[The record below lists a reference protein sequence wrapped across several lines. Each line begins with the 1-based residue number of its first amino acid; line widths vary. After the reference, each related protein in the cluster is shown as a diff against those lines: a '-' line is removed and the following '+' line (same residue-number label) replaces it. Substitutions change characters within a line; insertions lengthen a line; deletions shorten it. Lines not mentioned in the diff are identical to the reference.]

1 MDREAVIWT
10 NIGNAPLKMGRLN
23 VTDNE
28 CRFNFDEA
36 YLETGLPGMG
46 VLHSP
51 GLIGRN
57 PLVWKRTEYFPIFPE
72 LKSLIPPNNEQN
84 FQRKLILSYLAKI
97 GITPAPGFETD
108 WEILMVSGH
117 GGIGHNDVFKD
128 DDTARKW
135 YENNQAGEFYTV
147 DESFG
152 FSLKEFLSWMDQD
165 ADLLLKALG
174 PTPSVGGAVP
184 KLLVSIPD
192 TGWDGRIAL
201 PTKPGTKNRTDVILK
216 FEQTS
221 QYPGII
227 DLEALALDIHK
238 EAGFEVP
245 RYWKTSINDIS
256 AIAIERFDRNEF
268 NKPIFMETVY
278 SVMASGDKT
287 ITNHYSSTYDRIAD
301 AIDKISA
308 PFIHDPAK
316 GKEYLFKRLILSFLT
331 GNGDLHLE
339 NLSIIEL
346 EGERLFSPVY
356 DPTPMRAYSIHDM
369 LAPMPFGNYGDFATN
384 DELVDFSKAI
394 LRLLKK
400 YGISKQRGRVITEQ
414 LMAVTENYITR
425 VENLLSV
432 TDKSKTVLSTAI
444 TKARKQLE
452 FFLVAPSS

>member
-10 NIGNAPLKMGRLN
+10 NIGDAPLKMGRIN
-23 VTDNE
+23 VTDTE
-28 CRFNFDEA
+28 CRFNFDPN
-36 YLETGLPGMG
+36 YLETRLPGMG

-51 GLIGRN
+51 SLIGRN

-72 LKSLIPPNNEQN
+72 LKSLIPPNNKQN

-97 GITPAPGFETD
+97 GINPALGFETD

-135 YENNQAGEFYTV
+135 YENKASGEFYTV

-184 KLLVSIPD
+184 KLLISIPE

-201 PTKPGTKNRTDVILK
+201 PTRPGTKNRTDVVLK
-216 FEQTS
+216 FEQS
-221 QYPGII
+221 NQYPGII
-227 DLEALALDIHK
+227 DLEALTLDIHK

-245 RYWKTSINDIS
+245 RYWKTNINDIS
-256 AIAIERFDRNEF
+256 AIAIERFDRNEY

-278 SVMASGDKT
+278 SVMACGDKT
-287 ITNHYSSTYDRIAD
+287 ITNHYSSSYDRIAD

-346 EGERLFSPVY
+346 AGERLFSPVY

-369 LAPMPFGNYGDFATN
+369 LAPMPFGNYGGFATN
-384 DELVDFSKAI
+384 NELVNFNKAL

-400 YGISKQRGRVITEQ
+400 YGISKQRGRTITEQ
-414 LMAVTENYITR
+414 LLAVTESYIPR
-425 VENLLSV
+425 VNNLSSV
-432 TDKSKTVLSTAI
+432 TDKSKAVLSSAT

-452 FFLVAPSS
+452 FFLIAPSS